1 VSAAADRERIET
13 VTTIEVDPLADD
25 EPVER
30 LKKQYGIV
38 LDMPDSASARK
49 FAEQLEAHLEA
60 IAATRDAINTSGF
73 DRDLQELPWQQD
85 RRE

>member
-1 VSAAADRERIET
+1 M
-13 VTTIEVDPLADD
+13 TTIEVDPLADD
-25 EPVER
+25 EPVGR

-60 IAATRDAINTSGF
+60 IAATRDARLAAIAATHDAINTSGG
-73 DRDLQELPWQQD
+73 E
-85 RRE
+85 